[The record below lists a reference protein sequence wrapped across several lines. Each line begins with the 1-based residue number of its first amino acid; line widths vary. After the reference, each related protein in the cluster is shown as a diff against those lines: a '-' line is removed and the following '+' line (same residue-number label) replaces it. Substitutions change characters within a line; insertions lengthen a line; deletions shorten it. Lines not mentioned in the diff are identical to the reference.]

1 MAPRIVR
8 AEEAVGKK
16 LAYDVSIATGEKKG
30 ALFRRGHVISK
41 EDVDLL
47 KNTGHYYVF
56 VEDNESELIHEDK
69 AVIELA
75 RALAGDG
82 TRVSS
87 AEEGKAVIRAARKGI
102 LCINAQVLKR
112 INMMGDFAVATR
124 RSDVLVNKDEI
135 VAVVDLIPLF
145 IEEERLERAIELARE
160 SGGVVSV
167 REAVRRRIGLVV
179 TGTEIFEGRTSDQ
192 ATPVVES
199 KVKALGGELVFREVV
214 PDDLEKIRSA
224 LLRALEKSD
233 LVIATGGMSVDPTD
247 LTPKAIASLATEVV
261 AYGVPVKPNTMT
273 MIAYHGDK
281 PLLGVSGCIVFFREW
296 NILDILLPRLVAG
309 GRWSREE
316 LAELGHG
323 GLSEYFLS
331 KKKWGES

>member
-16 LAYDVSIATGEKKG
+16 LAYDVSIATGYRKG
-30 ALFRRGHVISK
+30 ALFRRGHLVSE
-41 EDVDLL
+41 EDVELL

-56 VEDNESELIHEDK
+56 VEDASEKMIHEDE
-69 AVIELA
+69 AVVKLA

-87 AEEGKAVIRAARKGI
+87 AEEGKAVIRAARRGI
-102 LCINAQVLKR
+102 LCVNACVLKR
-112 INMMGDFAVATR
+112 VNMMGDFAVATR
-124 RSDVLVNKDEI
+124 RSGVLVNENEV

-145 IEEERLERAIELARE
+145 IEGERLERAVEFARE
-160 SGGVVSV
+160 SRGVISV
-167 REAVRRRIGLVV
+167 REAVRKRIGLVV
-179 TGTEIFEGRTSDQ
+179 TGTEIFEGRIRDQ

-224 LLRALEKSD
+224 LLRALEESD

-247 LTPKAIASLATEVV
+247 LTPKAIASVATEVV

-273 MIAYHGDK
+273 MLAYRGDK

-296 NILDILLPRLVAG
+296 NILDILLPKLMAG

-323 GLSEYFLS
+323 GLSEYFLL
-331 KKKWGES
+331 KKKWEES